1 MSFVDSFFELT
12 ANLPREIVRM
22 LKLIKEVDEKS
33 VEMNKA
39 LSDNKKI
46 YLSKHKIK
54 NDFVNS
60 QQLAELYNKIDQDYQ
75 TCISLA
81 SYKIQLINELHYMVF
96 DNNMNEINKIIE
108 KGEKE
113 VKIHEMSNNQNG
125 INNVPFSQGPKSTDD
140 SFQNSTLSRKK
151 GESTN
156 GKNLSSSRDLNKFI
170 GKKKNRAQKTKKKKI
185 IYSGNSDLTELD
197 YSQQTNN
204 ATTAI
209 GNETGDG
216 VVEQVFCSCKGP
228 SYGNMIACDNL
239 DCPIQWFHYE
249 CVGIKDKP
257 HDNSHWYCSPE
268 CRAQA
273 LAKEEKAKKKKK
285 KNVN

>member
-33 VEMNKA
+33 VEMNKE

-46 YLSKHKIK
+46 YLSKQKIK
-54 NDFVNS
+54 NDFVIT

-81 SYKIQLINELHYMVF
+81 SYKIQLINELHYMIF
-96 DNNMNEINKIIE
+96 DNNMNDINKIIE

-113 VKIHEMSNNQNG
+113 VKIHEISNNQKV
-125 INNVPFSQGPKSTDD
+125 INNVAFSQGPKSTDD
-140 SFQNSTLSRKK
+140 SFQNSIRSRKK
-151 GESTN
+151 GESIT
-156 GKNLSSSRDLNKFI
+156 GKNLSSSKELSKFI
-170 GKKKNRAQKTKKKKI
+170 GKKKNRVQKTKKKKI
-185 IYSGNSDLTELD
+185 IYSANSDVTELD

-204 ATTAI
+204 VTTTM

-216 VVEQVFCSCKGP
+216 VTEQVFCSCRGP
-228 SYGNMIACDNL
+228 SYGNMIACDNP

-257 HDNSHWYCSPE
+257 HDNSHWYCPS
-268 CRAQA
+268 CKAQA
-273 LAKEEKAKKKKK
+273 LVKEEKTKKKKRK
-285 KNVN
+285 M